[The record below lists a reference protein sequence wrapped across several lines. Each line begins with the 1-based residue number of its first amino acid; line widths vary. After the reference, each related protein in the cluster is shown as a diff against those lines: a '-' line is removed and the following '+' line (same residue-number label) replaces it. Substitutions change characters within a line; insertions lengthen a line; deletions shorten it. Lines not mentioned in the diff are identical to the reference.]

1 MRFMQKM
8 MLQNICLI
16 WSRDLCLCRPP
27 FLTEETTVGLVGL
40 SCEVSWFGMEFEA
53 LELLNWIVE
62 QVEDFENG
70 SLDSFLPN
78 ITDYDNIQQDTASRE
93 EETGAKVDH
102 IYLVYD
108 IDTNI

>member
-1 MRFMQKM
+1 
-8 MLQNICLI
+8 
-16 WSRDLCLCRPP
+16 
-27 FLTEETTVGLVGL
+27 
-40 SCEVSWFGMEFEA
+40 MEFEA

-70 SLDSFLPN
+70 SLESSLPN
-78 ITDYDNIQQDTASRE
+78 ITDYDYMKQDTGSRE

-108 IDTNI
+108 KHTNF